1 MKKILLLVSSTLLL
15 ANSFLAQESDDDKKF
30 RLGLKVAGQPT
41 WFSSNQSGTSKLG
54 TGFGFG
60 FGLAMEFRLS
70 KTAYFVTGIGGD
82 FESGSVKYKYEPYLG
97 LGSSNGTNYSVGY
110 LKDGSDNLK
119 ELKDGVDYSNFI
131 ETGDT
136 YYDGITERKIKTT
149 HVTIPIAL
157 KMMTKEM
164 GGFKYFGVFGGEIGV
179 RVKSRATDQYTR
191 AYTNNGS
198 YVSMSGGGTNSN
210 ININKDGSL
219 IPIRVGMNVGL
230 GAEYRLSGSTSLF
243 LSVNYFRSFTN
254 LMRKESKYMVYD
266 YNVYASDNT
275 MTFFRQKQGLFMNGI
290 KINVGVM
297 F

>member
-15 ANSFLAQESDDDKKF
+15 ANSFLAQEADDDKKF
-30 RLGLKVAGQPT
+30 RLGLKVAGQPS
-41 WFSSNQSGTSKLG
+41 WFSSNQSGSSKLG

-82 FESGSVKYKYEPYLG
+82 FESGSIKYKYEPYLG

-110 LKDGSDNLK
+110 VTDAAGNLK
-119 ELKDGVDYSNFI
+119 ELKDGTIDLLQ
-131 ETGDT
+131 EGDT
-136 YYDGITERKIKTT
+136 YYDGIIERKIKTT
-149 HVTIPIAL
+149 HVTIPLAL

-179 RVKSRATDQYTR
+179 RVKSRATDVYTR
-191 AYTNNGS
+191 SFSYSNNGFS
-198 YVSMSGGGTNSN
+198 VAGTNSN
-210 ININKDGSL
+210 VNINKDGSL
-219 IPIRVGMNVGL
+219 IPIRLGMNVGL
-230 GAEYRLSGSTSLF
+230 GAEYRLSGSTSVF

-266 YNVYASDNT
+266 SQYYPST
-275 MTFFRQKQGLFMNGI
+275 GEYTFFRMKQGLFMNAI
-290 KINVGVM
+290 RINVGVM